1 MVLDLLRRIFS
12 TSTRPPPLGKQV
24 FQTLPSIM
32 ESLNIHFFIER
43 TLMVADQARDFE
55 TLGRIHHQVNDR
67 SMDLLDAGATVE
79 DLQLILMHLRER
91 IIRRVIALCHHEIHR
106 YFKKTPS
113 QFAWFLAGSE
123 GRGEP
128 SFLTDQD
135 NLIVYAQGDTER
147 VQDYFKILSG
157 KINDRLNEVG
167 FEACKGG
174 VMARNEEW
182 RGSLSDW
189 EQRLQTLFSSLGKDL
204 AENLKILMYLS
215 VLLDAR
221 FFEGDCKVAE
231 VFLPRVADR
240 VRTNH
245 RFMGQMAQ
253 IATLEKVAITLF
265 GHFRLSDGGGH
276 HNALDIKNAGILP
289 LVNSIRLLALKYEA
303 EGTGTIKRTRN
314 LERMG
319 TFESKFSKE
328 IQEGFYLLTR
338 TRLLNQMRNLQIG
351 KKGDDFV
358 TPSELNGEDQEGL
371 RRALSVVDRVKD
383 RVYREFYLTMETA
396 GVGTP

>member
-1 MVLDLLRRIFS
+1 
-12 TSTRPPPLGKQV
+12 
-24 FQTLPSIM
+24 
-32 ESLNIHFFIER
+32 
-43 TLMVADQARDFE
+43 
-55 TLGRIHHQVNDR
+55 
-67 SMDLLDAGATVE
+67 
-79 DLQLILMHLRER
+79 
-91 IIRRVIALCHHEIHR
+91 
-106 YFKKTPS
+106 
-113 QFAWFLAGSE
+113 
-123 GRGEP
+123 
-128 SFLTDQD
+128 
-135 NLIVYAQGDTER
+135 
-147 VQDYFKILSG
+147 
-157 KINDRLNEVG
+157 
-167 FEACKGG
+167 
-174 VMARNEEW
+174 
-182 RGSLSDW
+182 
-189 EQRLQTLFSSLGKDL
+189 
-204 AENLKILMYLS
+204 MYLS

-265 GHFRLSDGGGH
+265 GHFRLSDEGGH